1 MSCLGEMQEEHLAKY
16 SLEPCPVISPN
27 LVPKLYVCN
36 SSLYHKF
43 YGEEKKI
50 FMLCLSDAGRQS
62 SGGKG
67 QRAASIVEA
76 DSLQESAPETCLRSP
91 ESGYK
96 YLQSAEN
103 QHRVLVAEPKPYP
116 ARDRQQEVPAPETS
130 QGVREMQHETFL
142 TAWFSKWHRRS
153 SLQQHTTKTP
163 STTYRSCFPVLSYNI
178 LNLSHK
184 FGIQRKDIHNKSQ
197 LQHKL
202 NEYSWSKNTSCS
214 HGTMFLLYFA
224 ISRMLQESV
233 TGRNPLNTAKRG

>member
-1 MSCLGEMQEEHLAKY
+1 
-16 SLEPCPVISPN
+16 
-27 LVPKLYVCN
+27 
-36 SSLYHKF
+36 
-43 YGEEKKI
+43 
-50 FMLCLSDAGRQS
+50 MLCLSDVGRQS

-96 YLQSAEN
+96 YLQWAEN

-142 TAWFSKWHRRS
+142 TAWFSKRHRRS
-153 SLQQHTTKTP
+153 SFQQHTTKTP
-163 STTYRSCFPVLSYNI
+163 STTYRSCFSDSCPI
-178 LNLSHK
+178 IQHLNLLHK

-197 LQHKL
+197 LQH

-233 TGRNPLNTAKRG
+233 TGRNPQNRSNSRT

>member
-1 MSCLGEMQEEHLAKY
+1 
-16 SLEPCPVISPN
+16 
-27 LVPKLYVCN
+27 
-36 SSLYHKF
+36 
-43 YGEEKKI
+43 
-50 FMLCLSDAGRQS
+50 MLCLSDVGRQS

-91 ESGYK
+91 ELGYK

-153 SLQQHTTKTP
+153 SLQQPPKHPAPHTEAASLT
-163 STTYRSCFPVLSYNI
+163 PVLSYNI
-178 LNLSHK
+178 LICYINLESK
-184 FGIQRKDIHNKSQ
+184 ERTSTISQ

-233 TGRNPLNTAKRG
+233 TGRNPQNRSHSRT